1 MLSAK
6 SMLLYLLA
14 AGITNCQCPD
24 VSSIIA
30 HDGTPVGSEEII
42 DGGEETGSLFMSEH
56 YSHIRDQ

>member
-1 MLSAK
+1 
-6 SMLLYLLA
+6 MLLYLLA

-42 DGGEETGSLFMSEH
+42 DGGEETGSLFMSEY